1 MFRLSP
7 FKDYENISKLGDR
20 DMCVWAHAFNGNY
33 YPATYSYSDLN
44 GAGNKNIYTAIPYGY
59 Q

>member
-1 MFRLSP
+1 
-7 FKDYENISKLGDR
+7 
-20 DMCVWAHAFNGNY
+20 MCIWAHAFNGNY
-33 YPATYSYSDLN
+33 YPATYSYTNLN